1 MTAQQNLLFSAF
13 SAIFSNDY
21 LASVLLVGTFLMFTV
36 IGVIF
41 ARRSGVFFLA
51 AEGVLVFSATAGY
64 FANAAVRAALLGGA
78 AEGTDAYA
86 AALGRANALGW
97 MAGLLCG
104 LAGGMAFTLVFC
116 WFLLRVKSNVLL
128 TSFALNIFASASAGV
143 LVHLVNRGDGAVSSA
158 VAAALP
164 SLKLSALS
172 ELPALGG
179 LLGNT
184 GWFTYLALL
193 LPLAAF
199 YLLNRTG
206 FGLRLRAAEENHIAL
221 TATGLSASRTQLY
234 GMLFAGAAVSLGGVT
249 LVMAGPAP
257 VFSALPQG
265 EGYLALAAVWACDGR
280 LWKSSIAVLLL
291 ALVGALTHV
300 LQGLPLPISL
310 IQALLYAAA
319 LAGLLLHSHND
330 KHRHKVSLR
339 AQRRI
344 VEGKE
349 TVKKK
354 KRRAGRPEKKK

>member
-1 MTAQQNLLFSAF
+1 MTTQPNLFLSAVG
-13 SAIFSNDY
+13 AVFSNGY

-64 FANAAVRAALLGGA
+64 FANAATRSALLGSA
-78 AEGTDAYA
+78 AEGSAAYE
-86 AALGRANALGW
+86 AALGRADVLGW
-97 MAGLLCG
+97 VAGLFCG
-104 LAGGMAFTLVFC
+104 LAGGMAFTLLFC
-116 WFLLRVKSNVLL
+116 WFLLRVKSNALL
-128 TSFALNIFASASAGV
+128 TSFALNVFASASAGV
-143 LVHLVNRGDGAVSSA
+143 LMHLVNRGDGAVSSA

-164 SLKLSALS
+164 SLKLSSLAQI
-172 ELPALGG
+172 PVLGG
-179 LLGNT
+179 LVGDT

-193 LPLAAF
+193 LPPTAF

-206 FGLRLRAAEENHIAL
+206 FGLRLRAAEENPIAL
-221 TATGLSASRTQLY
+221 TATGLDVSRTQLY

-249 LVMAGPAP
+249 LVMSGPAP
-257 VFSALPQG
+257 VFSALPHG

-280 LWKSSIAVLLL
+280 LWKSSVAVLLL
-291 ALVGALTHV
+291 ALVGALARV
-300 LQGLPLPISL
+300 LHELPLPVSL
-310 IQALLYAAA
+310 IQALFYAAA

-339 AQRRI
+339 AQRRM

-349 TVKKK
+349 EVKKK
-354 KRRAGRPEKKK
+354 RERKKRPEKKK